1 MLADNQLLKLSLPSG
16 DVVANETVGHEPH
29 TGASSGSLAF
39 SRDERTLYVL
49 PRRTGPRG
57 ELVVLDTES
66 MRERGRFPLEDGILF
81 QKIAVGPKTGRLYLV
96 GTRAGRSV
104 PALRSQGS
112 RREQSAVLSVVD
124 PTSGRVV
131 FGATLRRA
139 DRHDWW
145 VMSVALSPD
154 ETRLYVS
161 YHGTLT
167 TGADWFTITDAG
179 VTRCR
184 ARRQYEGVGCVS
196 EAHGMVV
203 PFEDGFVAATGWS
216 TVLVVDGAGAVRK
229 RWDIPLT
236 RRHLM
241 TIALDGERRLYVVGD
256 CGQDGGGLS
265 RVDLPEEVA
274 VVLPQPEGAHVC
286 GDTIGVGPGNLLVL
300 AMQFSLTATPPGLLL
315 VDGETGDVVEQVAT
329 DPEPTEVVVAR

>member
-1 MLADNQLLKLSLPSG
+1 
-16 DVVANETVGHEPH
+16 
-29 TGASSGSLAF
+29 
-39 SRDERTLYVL
+39 
-49 PRRTGPRG
+49 
-57 ELVVLDTES
+57 
-66 MRERGRFPLEDGILF
+66 
-81 QKIAVGPKTGRLYLV
+81 
-96 GTRAGRSV
+96 
-104 PALRSQGS
+104 
-112 RREQSAVLSVVD
+112 
-124 PTSGRVV
+124 
-131 FGATLRRA
+131 
-139 DRHDWW
+139 
-145 VMSVALSPD
+145 MSVALSPD

-161 YHGTLT
+161 YHGADT

-236 RRHLM
+236 GRHLR
-241 TIALDGERRLYVVGD
+241 TIALDGERRLYVVAD
-256 CGQDGGGLS
+256 CHPVVGGGLS
-265 RVDLPEEVA
+265 RVDIPEEVA
-274 VVLPQPEGAHVC
+274 VVLPQPEGGHVC

-300 AMQFSLTATPPGLLL
+300 ATRVSFTAKPPGLLL
-315 VDGETGDVVEQVAT
+315 VDGETGRVVEEVAT